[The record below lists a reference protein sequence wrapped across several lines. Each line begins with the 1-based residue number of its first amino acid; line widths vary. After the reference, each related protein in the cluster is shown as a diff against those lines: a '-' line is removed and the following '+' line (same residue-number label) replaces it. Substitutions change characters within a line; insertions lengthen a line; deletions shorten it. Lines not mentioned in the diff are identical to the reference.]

1 MGAQVPADSTIV
13 AKLREAGLIILGKTD
28 LSQWAN
34 FRSLNSSNGWSAYGG
49 QTYGAYYPKQDPSGS
64 SSGSGV
70 ASDLGLAFAA
80 IGTEASSNISVIHMR
95 GKLCMHVYLDITN
108 YIYQTSGSIIS
119 PSEMNNIVGI
129 KPTVGLT
136 SRYMVVPISERQDTV
151 GPMARTV
158 KDAAKILQ
166 VIAGKDPN
174 DNYTLA
180 SPFET
185 SRDLPDY
192 VAACNVSG
200 LAGRRIGIPRNVID
214 AGASNSSSPVMEAF
228 ESAISI
234 IATAGAT
241 IVEDTNFTAFDVYTK
256 SNVPDSVL
264 YADFISDIAKY
275 LAGLKTNPND
285 LHDLADIRRFTQNF
299 PSEDYPDR
307 DTGIWDSALAANITN
322 TSPAFW
328 PLYQQNLYFGGEGG
342 VLGALERHNLD
353 AVILPT
359 SFAASIPALVGS
371 PVVTVPLGAYPA
383 DTPVKYNGRGDL
395 VQVAPRIPFGIS
407 FLGAKWS
414 EEALIGMAY
423 AFEQRTLVREKL
435 ERYIAPQTELVD
447 NVQSGI

>member
-1 MGAQVPADSTIV
+1 
-13 AKLREAGLIILGKTD
+13 
-28 LSQWAN
+28 
-34 FRSLNSSNGWSAYGG
+34 
-49 QTYGAYYPKQDPSGS
+49 
-64 SSGSGV
+64 
-70 ASDLGLAFAA
+70 
-80 IGTEASSNISVIHMR
+80 
-95 GKLCMHVYLDITN
+95 MHVYLDITN